1 MKGLT
6 EMSENASSLTSAASL
21 PEPAVYESEYEYW
34 PWGRLIEQVAGRVT
48 TLAPLDATV
57 FDYMCGTGYLLS
69 RIANDRPDL
78 KCAGCDI
85 HLPFVTYGKEKY
97 LNIDIRHADA
107 RVTGPPAP
115 ADVVLCT
122 SGLHHVPFEEQSL
135 ILAKMASECSPDG
148 VAFIGEEMLG
158 PVQSERD
165 RLRASILL
173 NSELI
178 RMAVRDSWPAS
189 SVDAALMILH
199 NDVLCDG
206 EYKRDKQAWRTLIE
220 ESFVVNEII
229 DTWVA
234 EAGGGDAIFL
244 CRPRGLRLDRRPDAL
259 S

>member
-6 EMSENASSLTSAASL
+6 EMSENSGSLTSAASL
-21 PEPAVYESEYEYW
+21 PDPAVYESEYEYW
-34 PWGRLIEQVAGRVT
+34 PWGRLIEEVAGRVAA
-48 TLAPLDATV
+48 LAPPDATV

-69 RIANDRPDL
+69 RIATDRPDL

-85 HLPFVTYGKEKY
+85 HLPFVTYGKAKY
-97 LNIDIRHADA
+97 LNINIRHADA

-122 SGLHHVPFEEQSL
+122 SGLHHVPFEEQPL
-135 ILAKMASECSPDG
+135 ILAKMASECSLDG
-148 VAFIGEEMLG
+148 VALIGEEMLG

-165 RLRASILL
+165 RLRASVLL

-178 RMAVRDSWPAS
+178 RMAVRENWPTS

-206 EYKRDKQAWRTLIE
+206 EYKRDKQGWRALIE
-220 ESFVVNEII
+220 ENFVVSEVT

-234 EAGGGDAIFL
+234 QGGGGDTIFM
-244 CRPRGLRLDRRPDAL
+244 CRPRRDEPRWKRG
-259 S
+259 